1 MQIMKELII
10 SYIIERGN
18 PFGISVTVMRN
29 IASGKK
35 LDDELV
41 TFKANCLAT
50 EKDEYQKF
58 KDEKLEKVMKLF
70 DPII

>member
-1 MQIMKELII
+1 MKKII

-18 PFGISVTVMRN
+18 LFGISVTVMRN

-41 TFKANCLAT
+41 AFKANCLAT
-50 EKDEYQKF
+50 GKNEYQMF

>member
-1 MQIMKELII
+1 MEKII
-10 SYIIERGN
+10 SYIIETGN
-18 PFGISVTVMRN
+18 LFGISVTVMRN